1 MKQICFEH
9 LFLRA
14 ALTLLLLT
22 TIILPAAG
30 VVRRDK
36 KAPATD
42 SIDVIGHLALTN
54 ASIANLKT
62 SEHWRREFLEL
73 QDSTHG
79 TLTLVDVT
87 DATHP
92 ALVKELRLP
101 TEAANSSLSV
111 LVGDVA
117 LLTGTDTRPADAH
130 VNSVSVVSFVDSD
143 HPKTVR
149 KFDNVSALRIDQ
161 ERGLIY
167 LVNGD
172 RPLDSSAKAGS
183 GQRTRGS
190 VCKLR
195 SVQPLSF
202 GHRNA
207 STLEHVGRRGAT
219 RSARRT
225 RCNFHLF
232 ARVLF

>member
-1 MKQICFEH
+1 MKKICFEH

-14 ALTLLLLT
+14 ALTLLFLT

-36 KAPATD
+36 KTPATD

-92 ALVKELRLP
+92 AIVKELRLP

-143 HPKTVR
+143 HPKTVQ

-167 LVNGD
+167 LVNADG
-172 RPLDSSAKAGS
+172 LWI
-183 GQRTRGS
+183 
-190 VCKLR
+190 LR
-195 SVQPLSF
+195 QKP
-202 GHRNA
+202 A
-207 STLEHVGRRGAT
+207 PDKELEEAY
-219 RSARRT
+219 ADY
-225 RCNFHLF
+225 
-232 ARVLF
+232 VLYNR